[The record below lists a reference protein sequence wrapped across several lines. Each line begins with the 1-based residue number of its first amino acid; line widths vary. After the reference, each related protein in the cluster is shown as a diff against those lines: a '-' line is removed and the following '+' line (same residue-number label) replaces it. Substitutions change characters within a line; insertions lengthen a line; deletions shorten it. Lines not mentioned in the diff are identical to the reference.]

1 MKAFE
6 TSATVQPQGDVRVV
20 GVPFAPGTEV
30 EVTISPKRVSAAKFS
45 EAWHRV
51 TAELRRLPGAGT
63 ISEAD
68 LQNEI
73 DDFRA
78 GR

>member
-6 TSATVQPQGDVRVV
+6 TSTTVQPQGDVRVV

-30 EVTISPKRVSAAKFS
+30 EVTISPKRVSAAKFL
-45 EAWHRV
+45 EAWQRV
-51 TAELRRLPGAGT
+51 TSELRGLPGASA
-63 ISEAD
+63 ISD
-68 LQNEI
+68 TDIQQEI
-73 DDFRA
+73 DDIRA

>member
-1 MKAFE
+1 MSTFE
-6 TSATVQPQGDVRVV
+6 TSTTVQPLGDVRVV

-30 EVTISPKRVSAAKFS
+30 EVTISPKRNSAAEFGQ
-45 EAWHRV
+45 AWERV
-51 TAELRRLPGAGT
+51 CRELRSQPQMESLT
-63 ISEAD
+63 DEQI
-68 LQNEI
+68 QTEI